1 MEGQWMDAHLSLWIP
16 TSVHAI
22 FFPHQVYPQVKA
34 NPIFNFQNPTD
45 ESKNIEHFAKGV
57 GKPWP

>member
-1 MEGQWMDAHLSLWIP
+1 MDAHLSLWIP

-34 NPIFNFQNPTD
+34 SPIFNFQNPTD